1 MKLALDKIWSFYV
14 WNLTHIY
21 SSLVFLDK
29 VKVVK
34 LLPWE
39 PEMWSWRAMWRDF
52 VVTWQARSLSARE
65 LYRSYAVIISTHPY
79 QPWNTAVTL
88 DTAEATM
95 QGQGQGHAPDH
106 PAQSGKSQTK
116 FLRTSWSDFYKVT
129 IRPFNEWYIAFIYI
143 YFFLNQNGN
152 CFFQ

>member
-1 MKLALDKIWSFYV
+1 MMKLALDKIWSFYV

-39 PEMWSWRAMWRDF
+39 PETWSWRAMWRDF

-88 DTAEATM
+88 DIAEATM

-116 FLRTSWSDFYKVT
+116 FLRTSRSDFLQSNYRAIQWV
-129 IRPFNEWYIAFIYI
+129 IDSFNI
-143 YFFLNQNGN
+143 FFFNQNGN